1 MSEFYNSPG
10 FGESSLFR
18 NDASGTDI
26 HRADRQPCPV
36 CGHPTGDC
44 VGDTPAPQT
53 IWGYN
58 TSSSLD
64 DSLTFYIEEDY
75 FEEREIAPGI
85 ITKILVFKKG
95 KNIPLTTA
103 KEYGFIK

>member
-18 NDASGTDI
+18 NDSSGTDI

-75 FEEREIAPGI
+75 FEERV
-85 ITKILVFKKG
+85 ITQILVFKKG

>member
-18 NDASGTDI
+18 NDSSGTDI

-36 CGHPTGDC
+36 CGHP
-44 VGDTPAPQT
+44 PAPET

-58 TSSSLD
+58 TSSSLE
-64 DSLTFYIEEDY
+64 DSLTYYIEEDY